1 MFQVYLAVHFLKQLK
16 PLLKKYPNLSND
28 LVNQLKSFRKDLS
41 IPLGHK
47 LYKVRLK
54 SSDLPKGK
62 SKSFRL
68 IIFIWEFK
76 RTLVP
81 ITIYF
86 KGDLENISQQD
97 IEYHLTR
104 ILEEIGG

>member
-1 MFQVYLAVHFLKQLK
+1 MYKAHLTVYFLKQLK
-16 PLLKKYPNLSND
+16 QLLKKYPKLAND
-28 LVNQLKSFRKDLS
+28 LTVQLENFKKELAV
-41 IPLGHK
+41 PLGHK
-47 LYKVRLK
+47 LYKIRLK
-54 SSDLPKGK
+54 SSDLSKGK

-76 RTLVP
+76 RILVP

-104 ILEEIGG
+104 VLEEIGG